1 MKKFLISLAWFF
13 CVAFLFYLLLIFTT
27 SNIKVEK
34 KFSVLDKITGNATAG
49 KATFW
54 RFYDI
59 SHYTRPYDVVIT
71 GASPAYRS
79 FDTRVFDKNHLNAH
93 IIANGQQP
101 PAVTYQLLKDYVIK
115 VKPKLIIFDVC
126 LAVNNSNGV
135 EAFYDLSKN
144 IPVSWTLFYMALE
157 INQVNVYHNFFSA
170 LLNQCFKPLY
180 LNINFPRP
188 KTYYKGF
195 ITEYKND
202 TTIGFNRV
210 KRSYKFNK
218 TTAQEDKS
226 LDCIES
232 IVRLS
237 RKNKIEILFTRQ
249 PAIWNYNISLLTKVI
264 AIANKYNVPFIDLYN
279 EQFRLNPGFDF
290 YDRSHLNSLG
300 ARKITRILLEEKLRQ
315 DPKFDFLWS
324 DQSVKTGQ

>member
-1 MKKFLISLAWFF
+1 MKKFLTSLCCFF
-13 CVAFLFYLLLIFTT
+13 CLAFMFYLFLIFTT

-34 KFSVLDKITGNATAG
+34 KFSVLDKITGNATTG

-54 RFYDI
+54 KFYDI
-59 SHYTRPYDVVIT
+59 SHYTTPYDVVII

-79 FDTRVFDKNHLNAH
+79 FDARVFDKNHLNVQ

-115 VKPKLIIFDVC
+115 VKPRLIIFDIC
-126 LAVNNSNGV
+126 LAVNKSNGV

-144 IPVSWTLFYMALE
+144 IPVSWTLFFMAME

-170 LLNQCFKPLY
+170 LINQCCEPFY
-180 LNINFPRP
+180 LNIDFPRP

-210 KRSYKFNK
+210 KRSYKLK
-218 TTAQEDKS
+218 KITAQDEKN
-226 LDCIES
+226 LAFIES
-232 IVRLS
+232 IVKLTR
-237 RKNKIEILFTRQ
+237 NNNIEILFTRQ
-249 PAIWNYNISLLTKVI
+249 PTIWNYDISLLTKIV
-264 AIANKYNVPFIDLYN
+264 AIANKYQVPFIDLYN

-290 YDRSHLNSLG
+290 YDRSHLNSQG
-300 ARKITRILLEEKLRQ
+300 AEKITRILLEEKLRP
-315 DPKFDFLWS
+315 DPKFDFLWN
-324 DQSVKTGQ
+324 D